1 MFTWPGFELRV
12 ALRFLR
18 EGRMQ
23 TVLIIVGVAAGVA
36 VIAYI
41 SALINGLQ
49 NNTLN
54 KTLGAQAHISVRAPD
69 DVVTPAA
76 ARLPG
81 TSVLTET
88 QPRAQRLR
96 SVANWQALLPLLEK
110 MPSVA
115 GVSPMVSGAGLAL
128 RGEAV
133 MSIALMGVELERYD
147 RMVGLRAKVV
157 SGAARLSPGEAII
170 GRELAQDLGVRVGDR
185 LTVQTSTSS
194 ESLRVTALVDLG
206 IKDLNRRTVIVP
218 LRAAQNLLA
227 LPGGAT
233 SLDVTLHDVWVAQ
246 TLAEA
251 LRAQFPYKIESW
263 QESNAQL
270 VSALN
275 AQSVSTSI
283 IRAVVLAVVV
293 LGIASVLVVSVVQ
306 KQREI
311 GILRAKVV
319 SGTARLEPG
328 EAIIGRE
335 LAQDLGVRVGDR
347 LTVQTSTSGESLRVT
362 ALVDLGIKDLN
373 QRTVIVPLRA
383 AQNLLALPGGATSL
397 DVTLHDVWVA
407 QTLAQSLRAQ
417 FPYKIE
423 SWQESNAQL
432 VSALNA
438 QSVSTSIIRAVV
450 LAVVVLGIASV
461 LVVSVVQKQ
470 REIGILRAMG
480 ATRGQV
486 LRLFLVQGA
495 VVGAVGSALG
505 LLLAVALIWV
515 FTAFVR
521 GSDGLPLF
529 SIALPLETA
538 WRVALIATACGV
550 LAAVAPARR
559 AAQLDPAQ
567 AIRL

>member
-1 MFTWPGFELRV
+1 MLWPGFELRV

-23 TVLIIVGVAAGVA
+23 TVLIVVGVAAGVA

-41 SALINGLQ
+41 SALISGLQ
-49 NNTLN
+49 NSTLT

-76 ARLPG
+76 AILPG
-81 TSVLTET
+81 ATVLTET
-88 QPRAQRLR
+88 QPRAQRPR
-96 SVANWQALLPLLEK
+96 SVANWQALLPILEK
-110 MPSVA
+110 LPNVA

-133 MSIALMGVELERYD
+133 LSIALMGVDLERYD
-147 RMVGLRAKVV
+147 RMIGLRSKVV
-157 SGAARLSPGEAII
+157 SGTARLEPGEAII

-206 IKDLNRRTVIVP
+206 VRDLNRRTVIVP

-233 SLDVTLHDVWVAQ
+233 GLDLTLDDVWAAQ
-246 TLAEA
+246 NLAEA
-251 LRAQFPYKIESW
+251 LRSQFPYKIESW

-283 IRAVVLAVVV
+283 IR
-293 LGIASVLVVSVVQ
+293 G
-306 KQREI
+306 
-311 GILRAKVV
+311 
-319 SGTARLEPG
+319 
-328 EAIIGRE
+328 
-335 LAQDLGVRVGDR
+335 
-347 LTVQTSTSGESLRVT
+347 
-362 ALVDLGIKDLN
+362 
-373 QRTVIVPLRA
+373 
-383 AQNLLALPGGATSL
+383 
-397 DVTLHDVWVA
+397 
-407 QTLAQSLRAQ
+407 
-417 FPYKIE
+417 
-423 SWQESNAQL
+423 
-432 VSALNA
+432 
-438 QSVSTSIIRAVV
+438 VV

-495 VVGAVGSALG
+495 VVGAVGSAVG
-505 LLLAVALIWV
+505 LLLAVALIWA
-515 FTAFVR
+515 FTTFVR

-529 SIALPLETA
+529 NITLPLDTA
-538 WRVALIATACGV
+538 VQVALVATVCGV
-550 LAAVAPARR
+550 LAAIAPARR
-559 AAQLDPAQ
+559 AARLDPAQ
-567 AIRL
+567 AIRV

>member
-1 MFTWPGFELRV
+1 MLWPGFELRV

-41 SALINGLQ
+41 SALISGLQ
-49 NNTLN
+49 NSTLT

-76 ARLPG
+76 PPQQGARM
-81 TSVLTET
+81 LTET
-88 QPRAQRLR
+88 QPRAQRPR
-96 SVANWQALLPLLEK
+96 SIANWQALLPLLEK
-110 MPSVA
+110 LPNVA

-133 MSIALMGVELERYD
+133 LSIALMGVDLERYD
-147 RMVGLRAKVV
+147 RMIGLRSKVV
-157 SGAARLSPGEAII
+157 SGSARLEPGEAIV

-185 LTVQTSTSS
+185 LTVQTTTSS

-206 IKDLNRRTVIVP
+206 VRDLNRRTVIVP
-218 LRAAQNLLA
+218 LRAAQSLLA

-233 SLDVTLHDVWVAQ
+233 GLDLTLDDVWAAQ
-246 TLAEA
+246 SLAEA
-251 LRAQFPYKIESW
+251 LRAQYPYKIESW

-275 AQSVSTSI
+275 AQAVST
-283 IRAVVLAVVV
+283 
-293 LGIASVLVVSVVQ
+293 G
-306 KQREI
+306 
-311 GILRAKVV
+311 
-319 SGTARLEPG
+319 
-328 EAIIGRE
+328 
-335 LAQDLGVRVGDR
+335 
-347 LTVQTSTSGESLRVT
+347 
-362 ALVDLGIKDLN
+362 
-373 QRTVIVPLRA
+373 
-383 AQNLLALPGGATSL
+383 
-397 DVTLHDVWVA
+397 
-407 QTLAQSLRAQ
+407 
-417 FPYKIE
+417 
-423 SWQESNAQL
+423 
-432 VSALNA
+432 
-438 QSVSTSIIRAVV
+438 IIRAVV

-495 VVGAVGSALG
+495 VVGAVGSVLG
-505 LLLAVALIWV
+505 LLLAVALIWA
-515 FTAFVR
+515 FTSFVR

-529 SIALPLETA
+529 SITLPLATA
-538 WRVALIATACGV
+538 VRVALVATVCGV
-550 LAAVAPARR
+550 VAAIAPARR

-567 AIRL
+567 AIRI

>member
-1 MFTWPGFELRV
+1 MTLWPGFEWRV

-41 SALINGLQ
+41 SALISGLQ
-49 NNTLN
+49 NSTLT

-76 ARLPG
+76 APQPG
-81 TSVLTET
+81 ASVLTET

-96 SVANWQALLPLLEK
+96 SVANWQKLLPLLEK
-110 MPSVA
+110 MPNVA

-133 MSIALMGVELERYD
+133 QSIALMGVDLERYD
-147 RMVGLRAKVV
+147 RMIGLRSKVV
-157 SGAARLSPGEAII
+157 AGSARLEPGEAIV

-194 ESLRVTALVDLG
+194 EALRVTALVDLG
-206 IKDLNRRTVIVP
+206 VRDLNRRTVIVP

-233 SLDVTLHDVWVAQ
+233 GLDLTLHDVWAAQ
-246 TLAEA
+246 SLAEA

-275 AQSVSTSI
+275 AQSVSTGI
-283 IRAVVLAVVV
+283 IR
-293 LGIASVLVVSVVQ
+293 G
-306 KQREI
+306 
-311 GILRAKVV
+311 
-319 SGTARLEPG
+319 
-328 EAIIGRE
+328 
-335 LAQDLGVRVGDR
+335 
-347 LTVQTSTSGESLRVT
+347 
-362 ALVDLGIKDLN
+362 
-373 QRTVIVPLRA
+373 
-383 AQNLLALPGGATSL
+383 
-397 DVTLHDVWVA
+397 
-407 QTLAQSLRAQ
+407 
-417 FPYKIE
+417 
-423 SWQESNAQL
+423 
-432 VSALNA
+432 
-438 QSVSTSIIRAVV
+438 VV

-505 LLLAVALIWV
+505 LLLAVALIWA
-515 FTAFVR
+515 FTHFVR

-529 SIALPLETA
+529 NITLPLATA
-538 WRVALIATACGV
+538 VRVALVATVCGV
-550 LAAVAPARR
+550 VAAIAPARR